1 MSKLFRHGKKGF
13 TLVELIVVIAI
24 IGVLAAIIVPTTLHF
39 VNEAR
44 DQAASE
50 EFNRI
55 ADSLNSELTFMV
67 AESKPINTTNIKTA
81 LEDAGITKA
90 DNTITIEI
98 TAGGTE
104 GAYTATIKISSS
116 YDMTNLTSGVLG
128 PDASKQTLEHL
139 KLFPIDDK
147 TAVCIFITN
156 LGHTE
161 NKIFNFPDA
170 VSLEDIQTCT
180 EILNDRL
187 KGTAIID
194 LPERLEALRPI
205 LSENV
210 KRHEML
216 FNAFA
221 GAFVKFASETLYF
234 QGTGNMLYQP
244 EFSDLNKLKEL
255 MKVWESSSL
264 FHQWTDQEDNVAIQI
279 DNRNELIQIGDCSVL
294 TTKFHY
300 TNDEEGQ
307 LMVVGPNRMQYSK
320 VIALMDYMSSVIEDV
335 FTNKGG
341 GKKNE

>member
-1 MSKLFRHGKKGF
+1 MLTARRIEILKAIVEEFIATAEPVGSK
-13 TLVELIVVIAI
+13 TLVDKYKLPYSSATIRNDMATLELMGYLEKPHTSA
-24 IGVLAAIIVPTTLHF
+24 GRVPSNKGYQFYCEHLLQRP
-39 VNEAR
+39 V
-44 DQAASE
+44 E
-50 EFNRI
+50 EEVKYALSNIFQK
-55 ADSLNSELTFMV
+55 
-67 AESKPINTTNIKTA
+67 ESMDV
-81 LEDAGITKA
+81 EDA
-90 DNTITIEI
+90 
-98 TAGGTE
+98 
-104 GAYTATIKISSS
+104 IKESCKIIS
-116 YDMTNLTSGVLG
+116 DMTNLTSGVLG

-244 EFSDLNKLKEL
+244 EFHDIEKLKNFVKMLDDPGLWRNLGHNDDENSLTVVTSEGTEL
-255 MKVWESSSL
+255 VWMDDLAVVSSDIKVNK
-264 FHQWTDQEDNVAIQI
+264 QDTV
-279 DNRNELIQIGDCSVL
+279 
-294 TTKFHY
+294 K
-300 TNDEEGQ
+300 
-307 LMVVGPNRMQYSK
+307 LMVVGPNRMQYDRIIGLLDFITK
-320 VIALMDYMSSVIEDV
+320 ELEKIY
-335 FTNKGG
+335 K
-341 GKKNE
+341 

>member
-1 MSKLFRHGKKGF
+1 MPEKLGPAQA
-13 TLVELIVVIAI
+13 IYYDIAALKESCKI
-24 IGVLAAIIVPTTLHF
+24 I
-39 VNEAR
+39 
-44 DQAASE
+44 S
-50 EFNRI
+50 
-55 ADSLNSELTFMV
+55 
-67 AESKPINTTNIKTA
+67 
-81 LEDAGITKA
+81 
-90 DNTITIEI
+90 
-98 TAGGTE
+98 
-104 GAYTATIKISSS
+104 
-116 YDMTNLTSGVLG
+116 DMTNLTSGVLG

-244 EFSDLNKLKEL
+244 EFHDIEKLKNFVKMLDDPGLWRNLGHNDDENSLTVVTSEGTEL
-255 MKVWESSSL
+255 VWIDDLAVVSSGIKVNK
-264 FHQWTDQEDNVAIQI
+264 QDTV
-279 DNRNELIQIGDCSVL
+279 
-294 TTKFHY
+294 K
-300 TNDEEGQ
+300 
-307 LMVVGPNRMQYSK
+307 LMVVGPNRMQYDRIIGLLDFITK
-320 VIALMDYMSSVIEDV
+320 ELEKIY
-335 FTNKGG
+335 K
-341 GKKNE
+341 